1 MLREW
6 GFHPQT
12 VDAGLQFSK
21 RKPGL
26 KYMLKDLKYMYRLNI
41 YVSLTEETN
50 VELHLIFEIGIRQ
63 HSNLCQSRILG
74 WLSQF
79 TTAITMS

>member
-1 MLREW
+1 MPREW

-12 VDAGLQFSK
+12 ADAGLQFSK

-26 KYMLKDLKYMYRLNI
+26 KYTLKDSKYMYRLNI

-50 VELHLIFEIGIRQ
+50 VELYLIFEIGIRQ
-63 HSNLCQSRILG
+63 HSNYANPEYWG
-74 WLSQF
+74 G
-79 TTAITMS
+79 